1 MPSGVFPSQSLRD
14 LGLKE
19 TDLVKIWVIACF
31 IMVSVLVTVFSFTVP
46 VGAMYPALMFL
57 FPQLYY
63 IPIVLISLWY
73 PRYGLQCTI
82 LLVAAFLAITSYFYF
97 TGTVLDPFLF
107 GVSAAMYLW
116 VVIATTQ
123 LAKEGGLLNVKY
135 WNVFKNAEAGM
146 FLIKDTNTKIV
157 DANQKLGDILGYNP
171 LELRGLPAGELWEN
185 PQDGVNVLQECDS
198 KGQVFERRMRFL
210 GKSGN
215 IKTVLFSCK
224 KTAEQS
230 FIECTVFDIT
240 KIEQEETNLIEAKEQ
255 LQSLV
260 NSSQDL
266 IFMQDSSGR
275 FLQFHWAKAE
285 EFGIDP
291 VNMIGKTL
299 ADFFPDTVAEAHN
312 RRIREVFQNGETIN
326 YEFDVTLNGSDRN
339 FSTLLGPVLDP
350 SGKTIGVIGT
360 MRDVTDGLQQDLT
373 YMQLERELDRWRNFI
388 NTAAHELRTPLQPIL
403 GYLHLILEEPSS
415 YALDSETVKLL
426 RLCLENVERERRVV
440 DRMLE
445 LGIMDSCK
453 INLNLT
459 DFSLRQLISTVIR
472 IGGYDL
478 QAEIK
483 CRMSPDLMICADRD
497 RIYQILD
504 GIISNAVRFSE
515 PPRIVDV
522 LYRDDELYHYISIR
536 DNGIGIAQESLN
548 NIFEPFYLADSEKL
562 AREYG
567 RIGLGLSI
575 AQKYV
580 DMHKGKIIVE
590 SEPGIGSTF
599 TVKLPKVVCDES

>member
-1 MPSGVFPSQSLRD
+1 MPSGVFSSHSLRD
-14 LGLKE
+14 LGLNE

-31 IMVSVLVTVFSFTVP
+31 VMVSVLVTVFSFTVP
-46 VGAMYPALMFL
+46 VGEMYPALTFL

-63 IPIVLISLWY
+63 IPVVLISLWY
-73 PRYGLQCTI
+73 PRYGLQCTV
-82 LLVAAFLAITSYFYF
+82 LLVAGFLGITSYYYF
-97 TGTVLDPFLF
+97 IGTLLDPFIF
-107 GVSAAMYLW
+107 GVNAAMILW

-146 FLIKDTNTKIV
+146 FLLKDTNMKIV
-157 DANQKLGDILGYNP
+157 DANQKLGDMLGYNP
-171 LELRGLPAGELWEN
+171 VELRGLPAGELWEN
-185 PQDGVNVLQECDS
+185 PQDGVNVLQECNG
-198 KGQVFERRMRFL
+198 KEPVFERRMRFL

-224 KTAEQS
+224 NTGEQS

-240 KIEQEETNLIEAKEQ
+240 KMEQEETNLIEAKEQ
-255 LQSLV
+255 LQSLL

-266 IFMQDSSGR
+266 IFMQDSAGR

-299 ADFFPDTVAEAHN
+299 SDFFPDSVADAHS
-312 RRIREVFQNGETIN
+312 RRIREVFQDGETIN
-326 YEFDVTLNGSDRN
+326 YDFAVTLDGSELT

-350 SGKTIGVIGT
+350 AGKTIGVIGT
-360 MRDVTDGLQQDLT
+360 MRDVTNGLQHDLT

-403 GYLHLILEEPSS
+403 GYLHLILEDPSS
-415 YALDSETVKLL
+415 CALDSETVKLL

-453 INLNLT
+453 INLKLN
-459 DFSLRQLISTVIR
+459 DFSLRQLISTVTR

-497 RIYQILD
+497 RIYQVFD

-515 PPRIVDV
+515 PPRVV
-522 LYRDDELYHYISIR
+522 EVSYFGDERYHYISVS

-590 SEPGIGSTF
+590 SEPGAGSTF
-599 TVKLPKVVCDES
+599 TVKLPKVISDEP